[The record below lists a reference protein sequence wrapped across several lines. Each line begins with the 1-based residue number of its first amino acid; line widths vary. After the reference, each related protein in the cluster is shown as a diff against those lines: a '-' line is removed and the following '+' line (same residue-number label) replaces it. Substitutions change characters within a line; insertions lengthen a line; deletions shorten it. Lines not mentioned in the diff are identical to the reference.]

1 MKIVGHRGAR
11 GLAPENTIASLEQ
24 ALAHH
29 VDEIEI
35 DVRVTKDNVV
45 VLSHDATLRL
55 PGKLPFSIA
64 NHTWEELQTCKPNA
78 ATLDMALACI
88 NRRVPLMI
96 EVKPRVPIE
105 PVIACIEAHLAQGW
119 STQDI
124 LLGSFS
130 QKTLRALHQALPQL
144 ETVVIERFSGL
155 YAGHRARQLQT
166 RRISMN
172 HWFVWSGYAAVLRR
186 RGYQLYVYTLN
197 RPAKAQ
203 RLERHGLYGV
213 ITDHPE
219 RFVK

>member
-35 DVRVTKDNVV
+35 DVRITKDNIV
-45 VLSHDATLRL
+45 VLNHDATLHL
-55 PGKLPFSIA
+55 PNKPAFTIA
-64 NHTWEELQTCKPNA
+64 DHTWEELRAYKSDA
-78 ATLDMALACI
+78 ITLDMALAYI
-88 NRRVPLMI
+88 NRQVPLMI

-105 PVIACIEAHLAQGW
+105 PVVHVIKTHLADGW
-119 STQDI
+119 STRDI

-130 QKTLRALHQALPQL
+130 QKTLRALHRALPQL

-155 YAGHRARQLQT
+155 YAGYRARQLQT

-172 HWFVWSGYAAVLRR
+172 HWFVWSGYSASLRHQ
-186 RGYQLYVYTLN
+186 GYQLYVYTLN
-197 RPAKAQ
+197 RPAKAR